1 MRNIVNIGIV
11 GAGFGASFYFHLHP
25 ACRVEAVSA
34 CFEEERHYL
43 GNTYKCRKQYASLEE
58 LLKDPAIDA
67 VALFTPAPL
76 HAEHTIAALN
86 AGKHVLCAVPLG
98 MSIEECQMVK
108 QAVLRSGCLF
118 MMAETSYYRQD
129 TISARKFYQEGCF
142 GKMIAAEADYL
153 HPGLE
158 DYFFNA
164 AGEKTWRHGFPP
176 MNYSTHCTSFLL
188 GVIDEPLLSVSCL
201 GWGDDD
207 PVLKDNRYANPFW
220 NETALF
226 RSAGGVITAA
236 TVAEQYDQPEW
247 WQTALL
253 PEPLRI
259 DSGHG
264 GSHTYL
270 THEFIDAIV
279 NNRKPRIG
287 IEEAMTYTLPGILA
301 HASAMRNGETLKI
314 PAYGML

>member
-108 QAVLRSGCLF
+108 QT
-118 MMAETSYYRQD
+118 AER
-129 TISARKFYQEGCF
+129 G
-142 GKMIAAEADYL
+142 ADD
-153 HPGLE
+153 G
-158 DYFFNA
+158 
-164 AGEKTWRHGFPP
+164 GF
-176 MNYSTHCTSFLL
+176 
-188 GVIDEPLLSVSCL
+188 
-201 GWGDDD
+201 
-207 PVLKDNRYANPFW
+207 
-220 NETALF
+220 
-226 RSAGGVITAA
+226 ITAA

-264 GSHTYL
+264 GSHTFL

-287 IEEAMTYTLPGILA
+287 IEEAMAYTLPGILA